1 MDTRMMRL
9 WQQFDAGRT
18 DATTQADIAD
28 RLNVSKVTVH
38 RYYTGERTPRLI
50 GYGRLWGAVM
60 GMRDLDWEVWA
71 REAVRALGTG
81 TGTDVNVQLE
91 HIDDDAAYA
100 AASRRAMGA
109 MFVAGGIA
117 DGAILAQYMEVIP

>member
-1 MDTRMMRL
+1 MDTRMTRL

-71 REAVRALGTG
+71 DEITKSLAIGSGVHAR
-81 TGTDVNVQLE
+81 LE
-91 HIDDDAAYA
+91 HIDDGASYA
-100 AASRRAMGA
+100 AASRRAMGS
-109 MFVAGGIA
+109 MLVAAGIA

>member
-1 MDTRMMRL
+1 MDTRMIRL

-18 DATTQADIAD
+18 DAATQADIAD

-38 RYYTGERTPRLI
+38 RYYTGERTPQLI

-60 GMRDLDWEVWA
+60 GMRNLDWEAWA
-71 REAVRALGTG
+71 DEITRSLAIGSGVHTR
-81 TGTDVNVQLE
+81 LE

-109 MFVAGGIA
+109 MFVAAGIA

>member
-18 DATTQADIAD
+18 DATTQADIAE

-60 GMRDLDWEVWA
+60 GMRNLDWEVWSGSLDK
-71 REAVRALGTG
+71 ALGVHA
-81 TGTDVNVQLE
+81 DADPRLE
-91 HIDDDAAYA
+91 DLPDDAQYA

-109 MFVAGGIA
+109 MLVKSGIP
-117 DGAILAQYMEVIP
+117 DGAIIAQYMEVIP

>member
-18 DATTQADIAD
+18 DAATQADIAD

-38 RYYTGERTPRLI
+38 RYYTGERIPRLI

-60 GMRDLDWEVWA
+60 GMRNLDWEVWA
-71 REAVRALGTG
+71 WALIKALGVHIG
-81 TGTDVNVQLE
+81 VDPRLEDLPDDVQ
-91 HIDDDAAYA
+91 YA

-117 DGAILAQYMEVIP
+117 DGAIIAQYMEVIP

>member
-9 WQQFDAGRT
+9 WRQFDAGRT

-60 GMRDLDWEVWA
+60 GMRNLDWEVWA
-71 REAVRALGTG
+71 REVVRGLSIGS
-81 TGTDVNVQLE
+81 DVDVQLE
-91 HIDDDAAYA
+91 HVGDDAAYA
-100 AASRRAMGA
+100 AASHRAMGA
-109 MFVAGGIA
+109 MFVKSGIP
-117 DGAILAQYMEVIP
+117 DGAIIAQYMEVIP